1 MGKLTGNSEFRER
14 LAAARPRLYRTAL
27 AWTHNRDMAEDLVQ
41 ETSTKALEKSKQLRD
56 IGALNAW
63 LFRIMIN
70 NWRDHLR
77 QNPATEDI
85 DDHEICTYHTPES
98 NNSRLE
104 TIHVVRNAVMQLPD
118 AFKQTLMLVDLEG
131 FSYIETARILDIPV
145 GTVMSRLS
153 RARSRLRD
161 QLAQKINP
169 PANSRQPLR
178 RIQ

>member
-1 MGKLTGNSEFRER
+1 MGKLVGNSEFRER

-27 AWTHNRDMAEDLVQ
+27 AWTRNRDMAEDLVQ

-70 NWRDHLR
+70 NWRDCLR
-77 QNPATEDI
+77 QNLATEDI
-85 DDHEICTYHTPES
+85 DNHEICTHHTPES

-104 TIHVVRNAVMQLPD
+104 TINVVRSAVMQLPD

-131 FSYIETARILDIPV
+131 FSYIETASILNIPV

-161 QLAQKINP
+161 QLAQKMNP
-169 PANSRQPLR
+169 SANSRQPLR

>member
-1 MGKLTGNSEFRER
+1 MGKFSGNTEFRER

-27 AWTHNRDMAEDLVQ
+27 VWTHNKDMAEDLVQ
-41 ETSTKALEKSKQLRD
+41 ETATKALEKSKQLRD

-85 DDHEICTYHTPES
+85 DNHEVCTYHTPES
-98 NNSRLE
+98 NNSRLQ
-104 TIHVVRNAVMQLPD
+104 TIQVVRSAVMQLPD
-118 AFKQTLMLVDLEG
+118 SFRQTLMLVDLEG
-131 FSYIETARILDIPV
+131 FSYIETARILSIPV

-153 RARSRLRD
+153 RARSRLRE
-161 QLAQKINP
+161 QLAQIMNP
-169 PANSRQPLR
+169 PTDSKQPLR
-178 RIQ
+178 RIK